1 MRPWETIMRTGLIY
15 KLTSKTTH
23 KSYVGQTINL
33 KNRLRKHKHD
43 KVKNPKT
50 GSLQHDLMQ
59 YGFTDFKLI
68 IIEDNIPQSKL
79 DEREKYWIEKLDT
92 IAHGYNIAKGGHGG
106 DTYHGFN
113 EQERKE
119 LSNKLSRSKTGDK
132 NPMRIHGSPFMGD
145 KNPMF
150 GKTPHNVKPITIE
163 HIVTHEQHTFKSHTD
178 CAKFLGYKHGHT
190 VSAWINHTPD
200 VIKKNYKLVKT

>member
-15 KLTSKTTH
+15 KLTSKTTN

-50 GSLQHDLMQ
+50 NSLQYDLQ
-59 YGFTDFKLI
+59 RYGFSDFKLT
-68 IIEDNIPQSKL
+68 IIEDNIPPSKL
-79 DEREKYWIEKLDT
+79 DDCEKYWIEKLDT
-92 IAHGYNIAKGGHGG
+92 ITHGYNIAKGGHGG

-113 EQERKE
+113 KKDREA
-119 LSNKLSRSKTGDK
+119 LSNKLSQAKTGD
-132 NPMRIHGSPFMGD
+132 
-145 KNPMF
+145 
-150 GKTPHNVKPITIE
+150 
-163 HIVTHEQHTFKSHTD
+163 D

-190 VSAWINHTPD
+190 VSAWVNHTRCNQKELQISQNIIAPVSTSRD
-200 VIKKNYKLVKT
+200 ECSGGEPLLNVGVT

>member
-50 GSLQHDLMQ
+50 GSLQHDLQQ
-59 YGFTDFKLI
+59 YGFTDFELV

-92 IAHGYNIAKGGHGG
+92 IAQGYNIAKGGHGG

-132 NPMRIHGSPFMGD
+132 NPMRIHGSSLIGD

-150 GKTPHNVKPITIE
+150 GKTPHNVRTITIE
-163 HIVTHEQHTFKSHTD
+163 HVETHEQHTFKSHTD

-190 VSAWINHTPD
+190 VSAWVNHTPD

>member
-15 KLTSKTTH
+15 KLTSKTTN

-33 KNRLRKHKHD
+33 KNRLRKHKYD

-50 GSLQHDLMQ
+50 NSLQHDLEQ
-59 YGFTDFKLI
+59 YGFDDFELA

-79 DEREKYWIEKLDT
+79 DDREKYWIEKLDT

-119 LSNKLSRSKTGDK
+119 LSNKLSCSKTGDK
-132 NPMRIHGSPFMGD
+132 NPMRIHGSSLIGD

-150 GKTPHNVKPITIE
+150 GKTPHNVRSITIE
-163 HIVTHEQHTFKSHTD
+163 HIVTHKQHTFKSHTD

-190 VSAWINHTPD
+190 VSAWVNHTPN
-200 VIKKNYKLVKT
+200 VIKKNYKLV

>member
-1 MRPWETIMRTGLIY
+1 MRTGLIY
-15 KLTSKTTH
+15 KLTSKTTN

-33 KNRLRKHKHD
+33 KNRLRKHKYD

-50 GSLQHDLMQ
+50 NSLQHDLEQ
-59 YGFTDFKLI
+59 YGFDNFELA

-79 DEREKYWIEKLDT
+79 DDREKYWIEKLDT

-119 LSNKLSRSKTGDK
+119 LSRSKTGDK
-132 NPMRIHGSPFMGD
+132 NPMRIHGSSLIGD

-150 GKTPHNVKPITIE
+150 GKTPHNVRSITIE

-190 VSAWINHTPD
+190 VSAWVNHTPN
-200 VIKKNYKLVKT
+200 VIKKNYKLV

>member
-1 MRPWETIMRTGLIY
+1 MRTGLIY

-33 KNRLRKHKHD
+33 KNRLRKHKYD

-50 GSLQHDLMQ
+50 GSLQHDLQQ
-59 YGFTDFKLI
+59 YGFTDFELV

-92 IAHGYNIAKGGHGG
+92 IAQGYNIAKGGHGG

-132 NPMRIHGSPFMGD
+132 NPMRIHGSSLIGD

-150 GKTPHNVKPITIE
+150 GKTPHNVRTITIE
-163 HIVTHEQHTFKSHTD
+163 HIVTHKQHTFKSHTD

-190 VSAWINHTPD
+190 VSAWVNHTPD
-200 VIKKNYKLVKT
+200 VIKKNYKLVKP

>member
-50 GSLQHDLMQ
+50 GSLQHDLQQ
-59 YGFTDFKLI
+59 YGFNDFELV

-92 IAHGYNIAKGGHGG
+92 IAQGYNIAKGGHGG

-132 NPMRIHGSPFMGD
+132 NPMRIHGSSLIGD

-150 GKTPHNVKPITIE
+150 GKTPHNVRTITIE
-163 HIVTHEQHTFKSHTD
+163 HVETHEQHTFKSHTD

-190 VSAWINHTPD
+190 VSAWVNHTPD

>member
-1 MRPWETIMRTGLIY
+1 MRTGLIY

-50 GSLQHDLMQ
+50 GSLQHDLQQ
-59 YGFTDFKLI
+59 YGFTDFELV

-92 IAHGYNIAKGGHGG
+92 IAQGYNIAKGGHGG

-132 NPMRIHGSPFMGD
+132 NPMRIHGSSLIGD

-150 GKTPHNVKPITIE
+150 GKTPHNVRTITIE
-163 HIVTHEQHTFKSHTD
+163 HVETHEQHTFKSHTD

-190 VSAWINHTPD
+190 VSAWVNHTPD

>member
-50 GSLQHDLMQ
+50 GSLQHDLQQ
-59 YGFTDFKLI
+59 YGFTDFELI

-92 IAHGYNIAKGGHGG
+92 IAQGYNIAKGGHGG

-132 NPMRIHGSPFMGD
+132 NPMRIHGSSLIGD

-150 GKTPHNVKPITIE
+150 GKTPHNVRTITIE
-163 HIVTHEQHTFKSHTD
+163 HVETHEQHTFKSHTD

-190 VSAWINHTPD
+190 VSAWVNHTPD

>member
-43 KVKNPKT
+43 KVKNPKI

-59 YGFTDFKLI
+59 YGFTDFELI

-92 IAHGYNIAKGGHGG
+92 IAQGYNIAKGGHGG

-113 EQERKE
+113 EQ
-119 LSNKLSRSKTGDK
+119 
-132 NPMRIHGSPFMGD
+132 
-145 KNPMF
+145 
-150 GKTPHNVKPITIE
+150 
-163 HIVTHEQHTFKSHTD
+163 
-178 CAKFLGYKHGHT
+178 
-190 VSAWINHTPD
+190 
-200 VIKKNYKLVKT
+200 